1 MLTIHLSVAY
11 LLEADENELLVI
23 KEDENS
29 GVQWIP
35 IDKVIKK
42 STEPHMKP
50 VYEKAIK
57 KLKLIK

>member
-1 MLTIHLSVAY
+1 VLTIHLSVAY

-42 STEPHMKP
+42 ST
-50 VYEKAIK
+50 
-57 KLKLIK
+57 